1 MSHDLHLLIV
11 GGETWEAY
19 VEEAGR
25 GSEGRI
31 RGEKHRTGRDNSC
44 KPPRLVIIA
53 V

>member
-1 MSHDLHLLIV
+1 MSHDLHLLIA
-11 GGETWEAY
+11 GGEAREAY

-31 RGEKHRTGRDNSC
+31 RGKKHSTGRDNSC
-44 KPPRLVIIA
+44 KPPWLVIRA